1 MRTVSRHRIAVCAL
15 AMLVASA
22 LAGCAAEQAPAPS
35 PTAAA
40 TDAPVF
46 ASDEEALAAATK
58 AYAAYQEM
66 SDLITADGGADP
78 TRIQSLASRAYAPEL
93 LAGFDSFAEG
103 GRSSRGKS
111 KYDTV
116 SLVSYTDESKGRA
129 EVDVYLCSDVSGVRL
144 LDESGQD
151 TTPVSRPNRIPL
163 KVALISSEQDPSTL
177 LINRED
183 VWSGVNFC

>member
-1 MRTVSRHRIAVCAL
+1 MLL
-15 AMLVASA
+15 APA
-22 LAGCAAEQAPAPS
+22 LAGCAVEEPPAPS
-35 PTAAA
+35 QTAAA

-66 SDLITADGGADP
+66 SDQITADGGSEP

-93 LAGFDSFAEG
+93 LAGFDAFAEG
-103 GRSSRGKS
+103 GRSSRGES

-116 SLVSYTDESKGRA
+116 SLVSYTDDSKGRA
-129 EVDVYLCSDVSGVRL
+129 AVDVYLCSDVSGVRL
-144 LDESGQD
+144 LDESGEDQ
-151 TTPVSRPNRIPL
+151 TPVGRPNRIPL
-163 KVALISSEQDPSTL
+163 QVALVSSEHDPSTL
-177 LINRED
+177 LIDGED